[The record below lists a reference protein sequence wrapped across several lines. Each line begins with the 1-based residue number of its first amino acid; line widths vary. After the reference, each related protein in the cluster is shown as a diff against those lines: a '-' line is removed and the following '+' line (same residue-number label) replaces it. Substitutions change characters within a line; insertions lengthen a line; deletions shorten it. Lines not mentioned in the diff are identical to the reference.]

1 MKVRDT
7 EHGLMF
13 LRDDREPFYLD
24 VLSDDPTFGTWLL
37 IGTADG
43 AVEVR
48 VTPGGRKVTAELS
61 SLTPRTL
68 IGDDDE

>member
-7 EHGLMF
+7 EYGLMF
-13 LRDDREPFYLD
+13 LRDDREPFYMD
-24 VLSDDPTFGTWLL
+24 VLYDDPKYGTGLL
-37 IGTADG
+37 IGTGHASV
-43 AVEVR
+43 AVR
-48 VTPGGRKVTAELS
+48 VTPGGRKVTAKPS

>member
-1 MKVRDT
+1 MI
-7 EHGLMF
+7 G
-13 LRDDREPFYLD
+13 
-24 VLSDDPTFGTWLL
+24 